1 MTDLL
6 TLSRSD
12 LDALGAREF
21 QLSLDKMTLEA
32 IKGFKSTR
40 SLPGPL
46 AAIAEKQITKLTAAA
61 ARKSAPARKKAS
73 KGTKKKTS
81 PKAVAKKAANTDG
94 YVPFPERFKAWWN
107 GTPVSPGKEEKGGGR
122 KKAKETPPRSKN
134 TQITPSA
141 HGIPTE
147 EWMRRIRDRVWGEG
161 FIMPGGGNAIL
172 NMAKL
177 SEMQPEDVSADIL
190 PGCVGPALALNEV
203 YPNTV
208 TCFETTKDA
217 SKALEEAGGE
227 AIRGQV
233 LDLKNPDLGIRAFD
247 RIFCREVMCFIP
259 NREVFLRNA
268 AGALRGGGRFVFND
282 LVRFPADKEMQSVE
296 EWREL
301 EPANPIL
308 WTFEEYQEALV
319 SARLELKNSANITK
333 SYIAMVET
341 KWRKLAASLTDDPL
355 PPEGVDALMSEGEI
369 WQARI
374 KALKTGQVGII
385 RFSTQLRTVR
395 SLSGPG

>member
-40 SLPGPL
+40 SLPDPL
-46 AAIAEKQITKLTAAA
+46 AAIAEKQIIKLTAAA
-61 ARKSAPARKKAS
+61 ARKSGPARKKTS
-73 KGTKKKTS
+73 KGTKKKAS
-81 PKAVAKKAANTDG
+81 PKAVAKKATKTDG

-107 GTPVSPGKEEKGGGR
+107 GTPVPPGKEEKGGGR
-122 KKAKETPPRSKN
+122 KKAKGTPPRSKN
-134 TQITPSA
+134 TQITPSSD
-141 HGIPTE
+141 GIPTE

-161 FIMPGGGNAIL
+161 FIMPGGGSVIL

-190 PGCVGPALALNEV
+190 PGCVGPALALNKV

-208 TCFETTKDA
+208 TCFEATKDA
-217 SKALEEAGGE
+217 SKALQEAGGE
-227 AIRGQV
+227 AIRAQV
-233 LDLKNPDLGIRAFD
+233 LDMTNPDLGIRAFD

-259 NREVFLRNA
+259 NREVFLRNS

-296 EWREL
+296 KWRKL
-301 EPANPIL
+301 EPAKPIL

-333 SYIAMVET
+333 SYVAMVET
-341 KWRKLAASLTDDPL
+341 KWRTLAASLTDDPL

-374 KALKTGQVGII
+374 EALKTGQVGII